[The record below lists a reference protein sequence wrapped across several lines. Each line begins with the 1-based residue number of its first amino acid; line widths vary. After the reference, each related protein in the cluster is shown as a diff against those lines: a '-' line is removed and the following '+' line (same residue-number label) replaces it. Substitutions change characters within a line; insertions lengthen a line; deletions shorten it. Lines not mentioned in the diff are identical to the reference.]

1 MTMLG
6 IPRNLTDS
14 TRKGGLFGLGET
26 MLRILLVTAL
36 PVSAVIFAL
45 QTF

>member
-1 MTMLG
+1 MTVLG
-6 IPRNLTDS
+6 ITRNLTDS
-14 TRKGGLFGLGET
+14 TRRDGLFGLGET

-36 PVSAVIFAL
+36 PVSAVIFAI